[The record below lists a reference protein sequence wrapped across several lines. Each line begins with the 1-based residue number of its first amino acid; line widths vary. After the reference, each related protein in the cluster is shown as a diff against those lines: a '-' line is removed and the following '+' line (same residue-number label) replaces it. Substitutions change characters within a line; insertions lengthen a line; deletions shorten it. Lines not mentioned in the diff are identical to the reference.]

1 MFNRYAVS
9 LGLVFLVVT
18 ARAAD
23 APLLDT
29 FMRDGR
35 LQDGIAAHAAP
46 KGNAE
51 RFSLAVLQALDGLQ
65 QFGTGISKLGIDTEM
80 ARDLPFLRTATP
92 KQQPA
97 ASTDVATPEKV
108 AGLFLK
114 LKASL
119 QQANATLA
127 AMNEEPFVVEVN
139 FSQARMD
146 LNGDGT
152 VATNEMLLASL
163 GRPLG
168 MRSGAPAGADI
179 VIRFD
184 SADAVWLKGY
194 THFLTGL
201 LDILTAYDWMPVW
214 SQCAHVIF
222 RNPQPLSPL
231 VQGVGNGDKRSRDM
245 TKIADLIAGL
255 HEMRLE
261 LVRKDGLRHARD
273 EFRSMIACSRVCWQ
287 RVLAETDNDHEWLPS
302 PSQTGPGGAKIT
314 SQQIEGWQQ
323 VLDEMDAVL
332 TGKKLLPHWRL
343 SAGRGI
349 NVDKMVNAPPRFD
362 PVLLIQGAAFIPYIE
377 EGTVSDQAR
386 WRTLMQPFG
395 PGFAMFAI
403 WSN

>member
-1 MFNRYAVS
+1 
-9 LGLVFLVVT
+9 
-18 ARAAD
+18 
-23 APLLDT
+23 
-29 FMRDGR
+29 
-35 LQDGIAAHAAP
+35 
-46 KGNAE
+46 
-51 RFSLAVLQALDGLQ
+51 
-65 QFGTGISKLGIDTEM
+65 
-80 ARDLPFLRTATP
+80 
-92 KQQPA
+92 
-97 ASTDVATPEKV
+97 
-108 AGLFLK
+108 
-114 LKASL
+114 
-119 QQANATLA
+119 
-127 AMNEEPFVVEVN
+127 
-139 FSQARMD
+139 
-146 LNGDGT
+146 
-152 VATNEMLLASL
+152 
-163 GRPLG
+163 

-214 SQCAHVIF
+214 NQCAHVIF

-231 VQGVGNGDKRSRDM
+231 VQGVGSDDKRSRDM
-245 TKIADLIAGL
+245 SKIADLIAGL

-302 PSQTGPGGAKIT
+302 PAQTGPGGAKIT

-343 SAGRGI
+343 GAGRGI
-349 NVDKMVNAPPRFD
+349 NVDKMVNTPPRFD